1 MNLLALLFALACER
15 GLTQLLHLREL
26 RWLDRYC
33 DAAGA
38 WLARS
43 SGLLRLFATTVVV
56 LVPVLPIAAVS
67 VWLGSRLLGLPQFA
81 FAVFVLL
88 FSFGPR
94 DLKDEV
100 DDYVAALE
108 RGDRDAAA
116 AGARELLEGDAA
128 RHRRG
133 TRAALEE
140 AVFVQ
145 ANNRI
150 FGVIFWF
157 LVLGAAGAWLF
168 RVSDLLRHRAA
179 FEALRADATPH
190 ARSFSS
196 ALVTVHGA
204 LAWVPA
210 RFAALSYALAGS
222 FEDAV
227 GSWRAA
233 VGGAGDGLLERSE
246 DLLARVGCGSLQPS
260 LAAVPA
266 SELDV
271 ATVRGALRIVV
282 RALWI
287 WLVAVALLVLV
298 GSAA

>member
-33 DAAGA
+33 DSAGA

-43 SGLLRLFATTVVV
+43 GGALLLGATVLVV
-56 LVPVLPIAAVS
+56 LAPVLPIAAVS
-67 VWLGSRLLGLPQFA
+67 VTLGAKLLGLPQFA

-100 DDYVAALE
+100 DDYLAALE
-108 RGDRDAAA
+108 RGDRDAAVA
-116 AGARELLEGDAA
+116 SARELLEGDAA
-128 RHRRG
+128 RHRHG
-133 TRAALEE
+133 ARAAVEQ

-157 LVLGAAGAWLF
+157 LLLGAPGAWLF
-168 RVSDLLRHRAA
+168 RVSDLLRRRAA
-179 FEALRADATPH
+179 FEALRADALPI
-190 ARSFSS
+190 ADSYSG
-196 ALVTVHGA
+196 ALAKVHGL

-210 RFAALSYALAGS
+210 RLTALTYALAGS
-222 FEDAV
+222 FEDAF
-227 GSWRAA
+227 GNWRVA
-233 VGGAGDGLLERSE
+233 VAGENAGLLDRNE
-246 DLLARVGCGSLQPS
+246 DLLARVGCGSLQPG
-260 LAAVPA
+260 LASVPA
-266 SELDV
+266 GELDV
-271 ATVRGALRIVV
+271 AAARGAMRIVV

-287 WLVAVALLVLV
+287 WLVVVALLVLV

>member
-15 GLTQLLHLREL
+15 GLTHWLRLREA

-33 DAAGA
+33 DRAGR
-38 WLARS
+38 WLGETTGPA
-43 SGLLRLFATTVVV
+43 LLLSVV
-56 LVPVLPIAAVS
+56 LVVAFPVLPVALLSAAF
-67 VWLGSRLLGLPQFA
+67 GSELLGLPQFTL
-81 FAVFVLL
+81 AVFVLL

-100 DDYVAALE
+100 DDYIAALE
-108 RGDRDAAA
+108 RGDGETAAT
-116 AGARELLEGDAA
+116 GARALREGDAVRHADGA
-128 RHRRG
+128 RS
-133 TRAALEE
+133 AVEE

-157 LVLGAAGAWLF
+157 MVLGAAGAWLF
-168 RVSDLLRHRAA
+168 RVSDLLRRRAA
-179 FEALRADATPH
+179 FEALREGSPPGAG
-190 ARSFSS
+190 SFSA
-196 ALVTVHGA
+196 ALARVHGV

-210 RFAALSYALAGS
+210 RLTAFSYALAGS

-227 GSWRAA
+227 GNWKVA
-233 VGGAGDGLLERSE
+233 VDGASRGPLDRNE

-260 LAAVPA
+260 LAGVGADQ
-266 SELDV
+266 LDL
-271 ATVRGALRIVV
+271 ATARGALRIVL

-287 WLVAVALLVLV
+287 WLVVVALLVLA

>member
-15 GLTQLLHLREL
+15 GLTHLLRLREG

-33 DAAGA
+33 DWAGA
-38 WLARS
+38 RLAGRA
-43 SGLLRLFATTVVV
+43 GPVLLLGTVAVV
-56 LVPVLPIAAVS
+56 LLPAVPIALVS
-67 VWLGSRLLGLPQFA
+67 SLLGSELLGLPQFT

-116 AGARELLEGDAA
+116 AGARALLEGDAE
-128 RHRRG
+128 RHAHG
-133 TRAALEE
+133 ARAAIEE

-150 FGVIFWF
+150 FGVILWF
-157 LVLGAAGAWLF
+157 VVFGAAGAWLF
-168 RVSDLLRHRAA
+168 RVSDLLRRRAA
-179 FEALRADATPH
+179 FEAVRANAPACSET
-190 ARSFSS
+190 FS
-196 ALVTVHGA
+196 GA
-204 LAWVPA
+204 LAQVHGVLAWLPA
-210 RFAALSYALAGS
+210 RLAALSYALAGS

-227 GSWRAA
+227 GNWKQA
-233 VGGAGDGLLERSE
+233 VAGASQGLLDRSE
-246 DLLARVGCGSLQPS
+246 DLLARVGCGSLRPS
-260 LAAVPA
+260 LAGVPA
-266 SELDV
+266 QAMDA
-271 ATVRGALRIVV
+271 ATARGAMRIVV

-287 WLVAVALLVLV
+287 WLVVVAVLVLA
-298 GSAA
+298 GSAV

>member
-33 DAAGA
+33 DAAAA

-43 SGLLRLFATTVVV
+43 SSPLRLAATTLVV

-108 RGDRDAAA
+108 RGDQDGAA

-133 TRAALEE
+133 ARAAVEE

-157 LVLGAAGAWLF
+157 MVLGAAGAWLF
-168 RVSDLLRHRAA
+168 RVSDLLRHRAT
-179 FEALRADATPH
+179 FEALRPDATPD
-190 ARSFSS
+190 ASSFSGAL
-196 ALVTVHGA
+196 ALVHGV

-210 RFAALSYALAGS
+210 RLAALSYSLAGS
-222 FEDAV
+222 FEDAF
-227 GSWRAA
+227 GSWRVA
-233 VGGAGDGLLERSE
+233 VGGPGNSLLDRSE
-246 DLLARVGCGSLQPS
+246 DLLARVGRGSLQPS
-260 LAAVPA
+260 LAVVPA

-271 ATVRGALRIVV
+271 ATARGALRIVV

>member
-1 MNLLALLFALACER
+1 MNVLALLFALACER

-43 SGLLRLFATTVVV
+43 GGAPLVAAAVLVV

-67 VWLGSRLLGLPQFA
+67 VALGSKLLGLPQFA

-100 DDYVAALE
+100 DDYLAALE
-108 RGDRDAAA
+108 RGDQAAA
-116 AGARELLEGDAA
+116 AARARELLEGDAA
-128 RHRRG
+128 RHRHG
-133 TRAALEE
+133 ARAAVEE
-140 AVFVQ
+140 ALFVQ

-157 LVLGAAGAWLF
+157 LLLGAAGAWLF
-168 RVSDLLRHRAA
+168 RVSDLLRRRAA
-179 FEALRADATPH
+179 FEAVRADVPRTAD
-190 ARSFSS
+190 SFSS
-196 ALVTVHGA
+196 ALAKVHGV
-204 LAWVPA
+204 LAWLPA
-210 RFAALSYALAGS
+210 RLAALSYAIAGS
-222 FEDAV
+222 FEDAF
-227 GSWRAA
+227 GNWRVA
-233 VGGAGDGLLERSE
+233 VDGENSGLLDRTE
-246 DLLARVGCGSLQPS
+246 DLLARVGCGSLQPG
-260 LAAVPA
+260 LASVPPG
-266 SELDV
+266 ELDV
-271 ATVRGALRIVV
+271 ATARGAMRIVV

-287 WLVAVALLVLV
+287 WLVVVALLVLA
-298 GSAA
+298 GRAT